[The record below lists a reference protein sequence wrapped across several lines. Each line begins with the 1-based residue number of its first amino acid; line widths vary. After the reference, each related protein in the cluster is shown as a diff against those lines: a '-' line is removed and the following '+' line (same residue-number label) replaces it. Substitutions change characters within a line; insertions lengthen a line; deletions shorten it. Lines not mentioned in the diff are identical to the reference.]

1 MARKLNHKT
10 RKALAPKTRFG
21 KSVSFSQRHTSRT
34 YKPNLQ
40 KVTLLIDGK
49 SITLTLSARQIRSLG
64 KDKQPKKLMT
74 ELKKLAK

>member
-10 RKALAPKTRFG
+10 CKALAPKTRFG

-49 SITLTLSARQIRSLG
+49 SIALTLSARQIRSLG

>member
-1 MARKLNHKT
+1 MARKLNHKI
-10 RKALAPKTRFG
+10 RKGLAPKTRFG
-21 KSVSFSQRHTSRT
+21 KSVSFSQRHTART

>member
-21 KSVSFSQRHTSRT
+21 KKVSFSQRHTARMF
-34 YKPNLQ
+34 KPNLQ

-49 SITLTLSARQIRSLG
+49 SITVTLSARQIRSLG
-64 KDKQPKKLMT
+64 KEEQPKELMA
-74 ELKKLAK
+74 EIRKLAK

>member
-49 SITLTLSARQIRSLG
+49 AITLTLSARQIRSLG
-64 KDKQPKKLMT
+64 KDKQPKKFMT